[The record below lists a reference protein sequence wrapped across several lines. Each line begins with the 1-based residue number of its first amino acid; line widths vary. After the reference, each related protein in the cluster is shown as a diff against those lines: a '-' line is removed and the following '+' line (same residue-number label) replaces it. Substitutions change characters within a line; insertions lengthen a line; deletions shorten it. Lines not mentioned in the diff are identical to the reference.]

1 LATGALDPIPGRADN
16 TGVAAAVGVVIAF
29 FALARFTL
37 KGKGAPAARLASLLA
52 VLITL
57 WLFVAVKNPP
67 AAGDVATAAAS
78 GTSTA
83 ISGLGHF
90 IADVFSG

>member
-1 LATGALDPIPGRADN
+1 M
-16 TGVAAAVGVVIAF
+16 AAAVGVVLVF

-37 KGKGAPAARLASLLA
+37 KGKGNPAARLASLLA

-57 WLFVAVKNPP
+57 WLFVAVNNPP
-67 AAGDVATAAAS
+67 AAGHVATAAAS

-83 ISGLGHF
+83 ITGLGHF
-90 IADVFSG
+90 IADVFS